1 MKKFLTALL
10 IGSLSASH
18 LVAVGATEV
27 DEEAIRQQV
36 ADIELQIEG
45 LEAEKKELLSQLNEN
60 FVFSIQSMDT
70 EVAKVI
76 IHSHEVIDGNLY
88 LFYQIQAN
96 QPYMVANILAEIL
109 VSQETQSKDFMW
121 YFKED
126 LTGTDS
132 EIINGYLPMNPQRRE
147 TIKEGGSM
155 DLYTIFELSDDAAPV
170 NFRYEF
176 DGDNNL
182 REVVEYSVEIN

>member
-1 MKKFLTALL
+1 
-10 IGSLSASH
+10 
-18 LVAVGATEV
+18 
-27 DEEAIRQQV
+27 
-36 ADIELQIEG
+36 
-45 LEAEKKELLSQLNEN
+45 
-60 FVFSIQSMDT
+60 
-70 EVAKVI
+70 
-76 IHSHEVIDGNLY
+76 
-88 LFYQIQAN
+88 IQAN
-96 QPYMVANILAEIL
+96 QPYMLANILDDIL
-109 VSQETQSKDFMW
+109 VSQETQSKDFLW

-126 LTGTDS
+126 LTATDS
-132 EIINGYLPMNPQRRE
+132 EIINGYLPMNPQKRE